1 MLIVA
6 WRRRWGPGERVVEI
20 VVLTGAFA
28 AGTDVVH
35 VMAGLLLGGD
45 FVGGSLVLTC
55 VLGVCSS
62 VTEAGAVGLG
72 VGLGGL

>member
-1 MLIVA
+1 
-6 WRRRWGPGERVVEI
+6 
-20 VVLTGAFA
+20 LTGAFA